1 MASTLTNLL
10 YHVVFSTKGRLGLI
24 RDDIEKKLRAYM
36 GGIVRTHGG
45 IALGIGGTN
54 NHVHMMIKLKP
65 AMPLA
70 NIIRFIKSGSSKW
83 MNELP
88 TTTERFY
95 WQTGYGAFSVS
106 ESQASRV
113 LNYIR
118 DQKLH
123 HREQSF
129 EEELVILLA
138 KHSVSYDAKYI
149 WD

>member
-1 MASTLTNLL
+1 
-10 YHVVFSTKGRLGLI
+10 
-24 RDDIEKKLRAYM
+24 M
-36 GGIVRTHGG
+36 GGIVRAHDGV
-45 IALGIGGTN
+45 ALGIDGTN
-54 NHVHMMIKLKP
+54 NHVHMLIKLKP
-65 AMPLA
+65 AIPLA
-70 NIIRFIKSGSSKW
+70 SVIRFVKTGSSKW

-88 TTTERFY
+88 ATTNRFN

-129 EEELVILLA
+129 EDELELLLT

>member
-1 MASTLTNLL
+1 
-10 YHVVFSTKGRLGLI
+10 
-24 RDDIEKKLRAYM
+24 
-36 GGIVRTHGG
+36 
-45 IALGIGGTN
+45 
-54 NHVHMMIKLKP
+54 
-65 AMPLA
+65 
-70 NIIRFIKSGSSKW
+70 

-88 TTTERFY
+88 TTIDLFN

-123 HREQSF
+123 HQEQSF
-129 EEELVILLA
+129 EDELVILLT
-138 KHSVSYDAKYI
+138 KHSVYYDAKYI

>member
-10 YHVVFSTKGRLGLI
+10 YHVVFSTKGRLALI
-24 RDDIEKKLRAYM
+24 YEDIEKELYAYM
-36 GGIVRTHGG
+36 GGIVRAHGG
-45 IALGIGGTN
+45 IALCIDGTN
-54 NHVHMMIKLKP
+54 NHVHILIKLKP
-65 AMPLA
+65 AIPLPS
-70 NIIRFIKSGSSKW
+70 IIRFVKTGSSKW

-88 TTTERFY
+88 TATERFN

-129 EEELVILLA
+129 EDELELLLA
-138 KHSVSYDAKYI
+138 KHAVSYDAKYI